1 MRTPLSSLRAL
12 VLRSPLFGF
21 LLFLAVVPPEKVLA
35 AEYAFTSK
43 TYLKFYDDARDNKYA
58 PVYEYVDI
66 EGKGIQDG
74 KVSIYLSGWL
84 GYDFRTLSDGEKER
98 DELTYAFLRY
108 SPYQDSRFQVNA
120 GRHYVFEGVAS
131 EQIDGVSARWEITPL
146 NGLSLFGGVPVET
159 DFDGRESDSAY
170 GGRVYQRIPRKAEI
184 GLSFLREENNK
195 TRFRDEIGADL
206 WLRPASRVEVRGQS
220 SYNNI
225 TDGWREHSYTL
236 RLFPLD
242 RLTVSGL
249 YSHARY
255 DDAFSART
263 LSAFSPDFLGRGE
276 RLTKTG
282 GAAEYRLDRTS
293 TAVLDFTAYDYELMG
308 PAERYGGRVTA
319 SLSGISTGASFHRMN
334 GDTER
339 LRYVES
345 RLYAAKD
352 LGGWNFSLDTIFHHY
367 DSPFSGLSNAYS
379 VNGTTRY
386 KITGALVA
394 GISLDYY
401 KTPDFTHATTVL
413 LNLVYGIKTGE
424 MR

>member
-1 MRTPLSSLRAL
+1 MRIPLSSLRAL
-12 VLRSPLFGF
+12 VPQLPLFGF
-21 LLFLAVVPPEKVLA
+21 LFLLAFVPGQEGRA
-35 AEYAFTSK
+35 ADYTFTSK
-43 TYLKFYDDARDNKYA
+43 TYLKLYEDPRDNKYA
-58 PVYEYVDI
+58 PLHEYVEI
-66 EGKGIQDG
+66 EHKGLQEGKL
-74 KVSIYLSGWL
+74 SLYLSGWL

-108 SPYQDSRFQVNA
+108 SPYQDRSLLVNA

-131 EQIDGVSARWEITPL
+131 EQIDGVSTRWEITPL
-146 NGLSLFGGVPVET
+146 TGLSLFGGVPVDT
-159 DFDGRESDSAY
+159 NFDGREGDSAY

-184 GLSFLREENNK
+184 GISFLREENDN

-282 GAAEYRLDRTS
+282 GSAEYRLDRTS

-308 PAERYGGRVTA
+308 PAERYGGRVAA
-319 SLSGISTGASFHRMN
+319 SLSGISTGASLHRMN

-352 LGGWNFSLDTIFHHY
+352 LGVWNFSLDTIFHHY

-379 VNGTTRY
+379 VNGATRY
-386 KITGALVA
+386 KITGALIA

-401 KTPDFTHATTVL
+401 KTPDFIHATTVL
-413 LNLVYGIKTGE
+413 LNLVYGIKQE
-424 MR
+424 R